1 MKYILVTAISS
12 TDFPAFNLIVLVEK
26 TNTAIVVTAG
36 SVMCC
41 LQLTETLTKSES
53 IFTWTQDLG
62 FTAVRDF
69 FFLSGFANHL

>member
-1 MKYILVTAISS
+1 MKYILVTTTSS
-12 TDFPAFNLIVLVEK
+12 TDFPAFNLIALVEK

-36 SVMCC
+36 SVMYC

-62 FTAVRDF
+62 FVAVCDF